1 MKPMNR
7 KIHRQ
12 NSWAKMLAAL
22 RFALPYVEDLAGS
35 SDNKGEQRAAQLMRD
50 AISEAEKD

>member
-7 KIHRQ
+7 KIRRL

-22 RFALPYVEDLAGS
+22 RFALPYMEDYAYHHNFS
-35 SDNKGEQRAAQLMRD
+35 R
-50 AISEAEKD
+50 I

>member
-7 KIHRQ
+7 KTRRL

-22 RFALPYVEDLAGS
+22 RFALPYMEDLAYS
-35 SDNKGEQRAAQLMRD
+35 SNNQGEQRAAQLMRE
-50 AISEAEKD
+50 AIAEAERN